1 VHLGAVESSLG
12 GQAARN
18 GADRFEPKKQGK
30 MGWGSGRAR
39 GQESMEGG
47 GGLGER
53 CVGRGSRRGELW
65 RERWRAR
72 LNGTRQAPPTHMVRR
87 QGRTGLTGGPPQHSA
102 GFFNCSNIFET
113 YLSLY

>member
-47 GGLGER
+47 GPR
-53 CVGRGSRRGELW
+53 RAVRGEGL
-65 RERWRAR
+65 EEGRALAR
-72 LNGTRQAPPTHMVRR
+72 AVEGSTEWH
-87 QGRTGLTGGPPQHSA
+87 
-102 GFFNCSNIFET
+102 
-113 YLSLY
+113 

>member
-47 GGLGER
+47 GASASGAWGGARGGESSGASGGGLD
-53 CVGRGSRRGELW
+53 
-65 RERWRAR
+65 
-72 LNGTRQAPPTHMVRR
+72 
-87 QGRTGLTGGPPQHSA
+87 
-102 GFFNCSNIFET
+102 
-113 YLSLY
+113 